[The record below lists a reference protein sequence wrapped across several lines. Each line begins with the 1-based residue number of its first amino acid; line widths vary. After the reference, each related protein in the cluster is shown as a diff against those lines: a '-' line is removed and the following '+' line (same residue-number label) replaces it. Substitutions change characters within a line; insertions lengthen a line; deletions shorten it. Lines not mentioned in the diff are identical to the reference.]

1 MRKYELNP
9 HNGRK
14 SFYGKAMVELNEKG
28 TKKLYSYDTLVLSID
43 ADKNLH
49 RHWDTDSPTTT
60 TMTHIKSFIAEELGE
75 DMGEKFNAS
84 RYRALE
90 LEDDIY

>member
-1 MRKYELNP
+1 MYELSP

-14 SFYGKAMVELNEKG
+14 SFYGKAMVDCCPNG

-43 ADKNLH
+43 SEKQLH
-49 RHWDTDSPTTT
+49 RHWDTDSPSTT
-60 TMTHIKSFIAEELGE
+60 TMSHIKSFVAEELGE
-75 DMGEKFNAS
+75 DTGESFNAR
-84 RYRALE
+84 RYMSLD